1 MRRLRILATLT
12 CTATVADAATNA
24 ASEKAR
30 SGKAILRIAQRHQR
44 EMEGRPLWEV
54 VDDD

>member
-1 MRRLRILATLT
+1 MRRFRILATLT

>member
-1 MRRLRILATLT
+1 MRHLRLLATLT

-30 SGKAILRIAQRHQR
+30 SGKAILRIAQRQRR
-44 EMEGRPLWEV
+44 EMQGRPPMQVIDE
-54 VDDD
+54 